1 MIEEKEPVE
10 YFEFEEFEAEKL
22 YLRDLRKLSTM
33 SEEEE
38 KDLAERISR
47 GDRDAR
53 RKMIESNLR
62 LVVKIARKYTT
73 AGVSVLDLIE
83 EGNIGLIR
91 AVEKFDLSRNCRFS
105 TYATW
110 WIKQSIERALL
121 NYSRIVRLPVHV
133 SARMRKISKVMHDY
147 IEREGREP
155 TQEELGHDTD
165 IPVSFIRN
173 LMFIVTRTH
182 SIDTLLDE
190 EGDLTMEDFLPD
202 LSVDEPLSTF
212 EQTKRIEYIAS
223 WLDTL
228 RDDEK
233 RVIILRYGLDGA
245 EPQTLESIG
254 KLFGVTRERIRQIER
269 KAIIK
274 LQRVVKRSNIERETD
289 LTARRAVS
297 CYKLHVTS

>member
-1 MIEEKEPVE
+1 MERLGEPT
-10 YFEFEEFEAEKL
+10 EFPDLDEFEAEKL
-22 YLRDLRKLSTM
+22 YLRDLRKLTTM

-38 KDLAERISR
+38 KELAERISR

-53 RKMIESNLR
+53 QKMIEANLR
-62 LVVKIARKYTT
+62 LVVKIARKY
-73 AGVSVLDLIE
+73 AISGVSMLDLIE

-91 AVEKFDLSRNCRFS
+91 AVEKFDLSKNCRFS

-110 WIKQSIERALL
+110 WIKQSIERAIL

-133 SARMRKISKVMHDY
+133 SSRIRKVSKVMHDY
-147 IEREGREP
+147 LEREGREP
-155 TQEELGHDTD
+155 TEEELHTSTD
-165 IPVSFIRN
+165 IPMSFIRN
-173 LMFIVTRTH
+173 LMFVVTRTD
-182 SIDTLLDE
+182 SIDSLLDE
-190 EGDLTMEDFLPD
+190 EENVTMEDFLPD
-202 LSVDEPLSTF
+202 RSIDEPLSVL

-254 KLFGVTRERIRQIER
+254 KLFGVTRERIRQIEH
-269 KAIIK
+269 KSIGK
-274 LQRVVKRSNIERETD
+274 LQKVVRRKNIGREII
-289 LTARRAVS
+289 
-297 CYKLHVTS
+297 

>member
-1 MIEEKEPVE
+1 VERLIEEKEPVE
-10 YFEFEEFEAEKL
+10 YLEVEDFEAERL

-38 KDLAERISR
+38 KELAERISR
-47 GDRDAR
+47 GDHDAR

-62 LVVKIARKYTT
+62 LVVKIARKYTA

-147 IEREGREP
+147 VEREGREP

-190 EGDLTMEDFLPD
+190 EENLTMEDFLPD
-202 LSVDEPLSTF
+202 LSVNEPLSAF

-233 RVIILRYGLDGA
+233 RVTILRYGLDGA

-274 LQRVVKRSNIERETD
+274 LQRVVKRKNIERETI
-289 LTARRAVS
+289 
-297 CYKLHVTS
+297 

>member
-10 YFEFEEFEAEKL
+10 YSEFEDFEAEKL

-33 SEEEE
+33 SEDEE
-38 KDLAERISR
+38 KGLAERISR
-47 GDRDAR
+47 GDHDAR

-91 AVEKFDLSRNCRFS
+91 AVEKFDLSRKCRFS

-190 EGDLTMEDFLPD
+190 EENLTMEDFLPD
-202 LSVDEPLSTF
+202 LSVNEPLSAF

-274 LQRVVKRSNIERETD
+274 LQRVVKRQNIERET
-289 LTARRAVS
+289 V
-297 CYKLHVTS
+297 

>member
-1 MIEEKEPVE
+1 MERLTEEDQPVE
-10 YFEFEEFEAEKL
+10 CFEVEDFEAEKL

-38 KDLAERISR
+38 KELAARISR
-47 GDRDAR
+47 GDHDAR

-62 LVVKIARKYTT
+62 LVVKIARKYAS

-110 WIKQSIERALL
+110 WIRQSIERALL

-133 SARMRKISKVMHDY
+133 SSRLRKISRVMHDY

-155 TQEELGHDTD
+155 TEQELERDTD
-165 IPVSFIRN
+165 IPAGFIRN

-182 SIDTLLDE
+182 SIEALLDE
-190 EGDLTMEDFLPD
+190 EESLTMEDFLPD
-202 LSVDEPLSTF
+202 LSVGEPLSAF

-254 KLFGVTRERIRQIER
+254 KLVGVTRERIRQIER
-269 KAIIK
+269 KAIVK
-274 LQRVVKRSNIERETD
+274 LQKIVKRNNIGRETI
-289 LTARRAVS
+289 
-297 CYKLHVTS
+297 